1 MTMNIRPFSMI
12 TSIFNTKLSRGELH
26 EMETIDGSSHWTA
39 DGWGSG
45 SALAA
50 TGYFSIGVWKLG

>member
-1 MTMNIRPFSMI
+1 MI

-26 EMETIDGSSHWTA
+26 EMETIDGSSHWTT
-39 DGWGSG
+39 DGWDSG

-50 TGYFSIGVWKLG
+50 TGYFSIGVWELG